1 MPNLRATILLKCLF
15 LMSGERSPFSS
26 TKETD
31 PLRFS
36 RPLLLFPQTAHLCCR
51 ISSLLFFFS
60 DEGVWWRR
68 RWVFFQTRCS
78 QSAYLISRE
87 ENPALQLLLIR
98 VMWSR
103 PTNSYWPPRKP
114 SPCLSFTPV
123 GLFLCRLFL
132 HLSLSA
138 LNLDFRLSL
147 RTGGGGAGVATM
159 AFIAAAHPHV
169 SSG

>member
-1 MPNLRATILLKCLF
+1 
-15 LMSGERSPFSS
+15 MSGEPSPFSS

-31 PLRFS
+31 PLRFP
-36 RPLLLFPQTAHLCCR
+36 RPLLLFPHTAHLCCR
-51 ISSLLFFFS
+51 ISSSLFFLS
-60 DEGVWWRR
+60 DEGVWWRQRRRR
-68 RWVFFQTRCS
+68 RWVFFQTHCS

-123 GLFLCRLFL
+123 CLFLCRLFL

-138 LNLDFRLSL
+138 LNLDFRLSPG
-147 RTGGGGAGVATM
+147 TGGGWPRWRSLLQPTRTSALVNWSWWKRVG
-159 AFIAAAHPHV
+159 
-169 SSG
+169 